1 MARFDVHRMAGSGLL
16 VMDCQADILAD
27 LNTRVVVPLL
37 PLADAPKPA
46 RNLNPVLEIEGASHV
61 MLAQQLSAVERR
73 ELGARVGSLATHERE
88 IVNAL
93 DFLLTGV

>member
-1 MARFDVHRMAGSGLL
+1 MAQFDVFRIGKDALL
-16 VMDCQADILAD
+16 VLDCQADILAA
-27 LNTRVVVPLL
+27 LKTRVVVPLI

-46 RNLNPVLEIEGASHV
+46 RNLNPVFEIDGARYY
-61 MLAQQLSAVERR
+61 LAAQQLSAVELK
-73 ELGARVGSLATHERE
+73 ELGDKVGSLAAQRRE